1 MPTDDRFLQALQGAA
16 RAWRLALDR
25 HLKAHGLT
33 AAGWNAL
40 AAVADSAEPPSQ
52 RELARRLGVDGATL
66 VTTLDRLA
74 GSGFVRRD
82 SEPGDRR
89 VKRIGLTPDG
99 GALTRQV
106 RAEYWVGNRSVK
118 VETQDATAMGT
129 LMRLHSGNGVSAFWV
144 LLADTLAGGMVLLS
158 VTGLLLW
165 SRLHPMRLS
174 TVALS
179 LGSLVATVGYLL
191 LAA

>member
-1 MPTDDRFLQALQGAA
+1 MHIDDRFLQALQGAA

-40 AAVADSAEPPSQ
+40 AAVADSPEPPSQ

-74 GSGFVRRD
+74 GSSLVRRD

-99 GALTRQV
+99 AALTRQV
-106 RAEYWVGNRSVK
+106 RAEAAALH
-118 VETQDATAMGT
+118 EATVA
-129 LMRLHSGNGVSAFWV
+129 RLDPAARAAVSAV
-144 LLADTLAGGMVLLS
+144 LEDLQRLLEE
-158 VTGLLLW
+158 
-165 SRLHPMRLS
+165 
-174 TVALS
+174 A
-179 LGSLVATVGYLL
+179 
-191 LAA
+191 